1 MVEKIKYWF
10 GFIVLYKN
18 WPELLLN
25 RLNGINSRK
34 VNLRNGYKIIGS
46 ANSPLTIVM
55 DETFILRRYTPKEM
69 VVKTDDVVV
78 DIGANVGIFSIFA
91 YFNGASKII
100 SYEPD
105 PTSFKDLRRNIKI
118 NNIDNIKAI
127 NLAITNKK
135 GLIEFYT
142 YIDNG
147 GNSVFNNNKIGNK
160 INVQSIKLID
170 IFEQNKIDKID
181 FLKIDCEGSEGLIF
195 SSTNKKIWSKINKI
209 ALEYHDNVSPINHLQ
224 IIKILKRNNFNT
236 RRIPIGKV
244 FGYIYAWKKYFI

>member
-46 ANSPLTIVM
+46 VNSPLTIVM

-78 DIGANVGIFSIFA
+78 DIGANIGIFSIFA

-105 PTSFKDLRRNIKI
+105 PVSFKDLQKNIKI
-118 NNIDNIKAI
+118 NNIHTIKPV
-127 NLAITNKK
+127 NLAITNKNIFVK
-135 GLIEFYT
+135 LYT
-142 YIDNG
+142 YKNNG
-147 GNSVFNNNKIGNK
+147 GNSVFNNDKGGKAIK
-160 INVQSIKLID
+160 VRSIKLKD
-170 IFEQNKIDKID
+170 VFKQNKISKID
-181 FLKIDCEGSEGLIF
+181 FLKMDCEGSEGLIF
-195 SSTNKKIWSKINKI
+195 KSTDKDVWSKINKLS
-209 ALEYHDNVSPINHLQ
+209 LEYHDNSSPVSHDQ
-224 IIKILKRNNFNT
+224 IIKILETNKFMT
-236 RRIPIGKV
+236 KHVSIGEE
-244 FGYIYAWKKYFI
+244 FGYIYAWKK